1 MWENLC
7 QILKDYNSEDIFNC
21 NKTGLFWKMK
31 PSQTISNSL
40 VSEIKQSKDHVTIL
54 LTCNMIGNKKLS
66 LLFIYKYENPQALK
80 NINKKTLLVDYY

>member
-1 MWENLC
+1 
-7 QILKDYNSEDIFNC
+7 
-21 NKTGLFWKMK
+21 MK

-66 LLFIYKYENPQALK
+66 LLFIYKYENPQVLK
-80 NINKKTLLVDYY
+80 NINKKTLSVDYY

>member
-66 LLFIYKYENPQALK
+66 LLFIYKYENPQVLK
-80 NINKKTLLVDYY
+80 NINKKTLSVDYY